1 MRRRVIARA
10 RQADR
15 PCRYG
20 QARVAMPAMSKT
32 TLAILVTM
40 TFSAIGV
47 VGDSFLKLASA
58 EPVPWTTRWFAIGF
72 VLYAST
78 AFGWVFVMQHLK
90 LATIGV
96 FYSVAMVVLLT
107 TIGAVFFGERVSGWE
122 VLGIVMGIGSLV
134 ILARFA

>member
-1 MRRRVIARA
+1 MR
-10 RQADR
+10 Q
-15 PCRYG
+15 
-20 QARVAMPAMSKT
+20 S

-40 TFSAIGV
+40 LFSAIGV
-47 VGDSFLKLASA
+47 VGDSFLKLAS
-58 EPVPWTTRWFAIGF
+58 EQPVPWRTRWFAIGF

-107 TIGAVFFGERVSGWE
+107 AIGTIGFGEHISAME
-122 VLGIVMGIGSLV
+122 ILGILMGVGSLV

>member
-1 MRRRVIARA
+1 MR
-10 RQADR
+10 Q
-15 PCRYG
+15 
-20 QARVAMPAMSKT
+20 T
-32 TLAILVTM
+32 TLAILVTLL
-40 TFSAIGV
+40 FSAVGV

-58 EPVPWTTRWFAIGF
+58 EPVPLRSRWFLLGF
-72 VLYAST
+72 ALYAST

-107 TIGAVFFGERVSGWE
+107 AIGTVYFGERVSGLE
-122 VLGIVMGIGSLV
+122 IVGIGMGIGSLL

>member
-1 MRRRVIARA
+1 VS
-10 RQADR
+10 Q
-15 PCRYG
+15 
-20 QARVAMPAMSKT
+20 S

-40 TFSAIGV
+40 AFSAIGV

-58 EPVPWTTRWFAIGF
+58 EAAPLRSRWFLIGF
-72 VLYAST
+72 ALYAST

-107 TIGAVFFGERVSGWE
+107 TIGAVFFGERITAWE
-122 VLGIVMGIGSLV
+122 LVGIVMGIGSLV
-134 ILARFA
+134 ILSRFA

>member
-1 MRRRVIARA
+1 MR
-10 RQADR
+10 Q
-15 PCRYG
+15 
-20 QARVAMPAMSKT
+20 S

-40 TFSAIGV
+40 LFSAIGV
-47 VGDSFLKLASA
+47 VGDSFLKLAS
-58 EPVPWTTRWFAIGF
+58 EQPVPWRTRWFLIGF

-107 TIGAVFFGERVSGWE
+107 AIGTFGFGERISAME
-122 VLGIVMGIGSLV
+122 ILGIAMGVGSLV